1 MKFLSAK
8 WYSAVTGIIFLLI
21 ILVVFIFIPCPTNPQ
36 LNFFRIFI
44 AIAAGAFAVSIPGKI
59 NIKND
64 FVTAGGSIA
73 VVVLVYLINPP
84 GWKEESNC
92 SAKNFRAIV
101 YVDNQLMKDVEVIF
115 PSLGKS
121 AFTDNYG
128 AINVEYLQQ
137 QLSFPFKVLF
147 KYRSAIDTAVSL
159 SALSDDKIE
168 FYLKT
173 KMLTNHNN
181 NLSSNSLSV
190 NFGDLNLNVSL
201 INPNKTDP
209 DYRYSDTVSY
219 MFSGNGDSIFV
230 KPSSKIFSLM
240 SEGKAITGSND
251 FWCINYP
258 QFDFK
263 LANNTDEAVFMNEI
277 QLSVLKSSPDE
288 KALIIPSGLDAI
300 TFTNVG
306 WGNATDVRLDFN
318 IAPKKYYKQWSALP
332 SKHHYQY
339 KLLRPVQNWKEPNL
353 AADDANRSI
362 DVKLTELM
370 KQYGITEEAFE
381 LGGSADLQNANDPGT
396 IKFKQLTGDYDEG
409 GVAYGTLSYAD
420 SDGKRK
426 QIKFQTSFEI
436 TSGFGAAMPEGEA
449 YNMKFKLSGDDYQLT
464 APISRGIKPK
474 EFDRFS
480 LIYGAAQSS
489 RHVFK
494 LSFLYNSK
502 KITLPYVFVLDYFIT
517 PDGV

>member
-1 MKFLSAK
+1 MKFLTAK
-8 WYSAVTGIIFLLI
+8 WYSIVTGTIFLLI

-64 FVTAGGSIA
+64 FVAAGGSIA
-73 VVVLVYLINPP
+73 VVVLVYLINPA

-92 SAKNFRAIV
+92 SSKNFRAIV
-101 YVDNQLMKDVEVIF
+101 YVDNQLTKDVEVIF

-128 AINVEYLQQ
+128 AINVEYLPQQ
-137 QLSFPFKVLF
+137 VSFPFKVLF
-147 KYRSAIDTAVSL
+147 KYKSSVDTVVSL
-159 SALSDDKIE
+159 SVLSDDKAE

-173 KMLTNHNN
+173 QMLTNHES

-201 INPNKTDP
+201 INSDKTSP
-209 DYRYSDTVSY
+209 DYTYGDTVSY
-219 MFSGNGDSIFV
+219 SFSGKGDSIFV
-230 KPSSKIFSLM
+230 KPASKIFSLM
-240 SEGKAITGSND
+240 NSGKPITGSNN

-263 LANNTDEAVFMNEI
+263 LVNNNDEAIFMNEI
-277 QLSVLKSSPDE
+277 QLSVLRSQPDN
-288 KALIIPSGLDAI
+288 KALIVPGGLDAI
-300 TFTNVG
+300 SFTNVG
-306 WGNATDVRLDFN
+306 WGSATDIQLDFN
-318 IAPKKYYKQWSALP
+318 VAPKKSYKGWSAAP
-332 SKHHYQY
+332 YRHHYEY
-339 KLLRPVQNWKEPNL
+339 KILRRVKNWKEPNSG
-353 AADDANRSI
+353 ADNANRFI
-362 DVKLTELM
+362 DVKLTGLM
-370 KQYGITEEAFE
+370 KQYGISEEAFE
-381 LGGSADLQNANDPGT
+381 LGGNADLQNPNDPNT
-396 IKFKQLTGDYDEG
+396 IKFKKLAGDYDEG

-420 SDGKRK
+420 TDGKRK
-426 QIKFQTSFEI
+426 QIKFQTPFEI
-436 TSGFGAAMPEGEA
+436 TSGFGASMPEGEA
-449 YNMKFKLSGDDYQLT
+449 YNMKFKLSGNDYQLS

-474 EFDRFS
+474 DFDRFS

-489 RHVFK
+489 RHIFK

-502 KITLPYVFVLDYFIT
+502 KITLPYVFVLDYFNT